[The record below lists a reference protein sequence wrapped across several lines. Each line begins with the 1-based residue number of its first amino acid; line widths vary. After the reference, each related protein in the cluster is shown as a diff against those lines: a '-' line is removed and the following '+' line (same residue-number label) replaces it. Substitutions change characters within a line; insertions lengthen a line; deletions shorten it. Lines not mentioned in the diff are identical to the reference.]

1 MMVGDRF
8 DTDIR
13 AGVLAVCREYQT
25 LALPNHSPSPTKP

>member
-13 AGVLAVCREYQT
+13 AGVLAVRREY
-25 LALPNHSPSPTKP
+25 PNPSPTKP